1 MPQTILGVDVGSYS
15 VKIVQIER
23 GFGEFKIVGFYEVP
37 LVAEQV
43 LTFEQAASAALAKF
57 LEENPIPYDS
67 CVLSL
72 PGSLTAFRFLELPF
86 GNAKKIDQTID
97 FELESLIPFDLENIL
112 YDYSILS
119 LSPQNS
125 KVLAAYLPEEDFKK
139 FLNQMQV
146 SGVDPKYIGVDTV
159 DLSNLAHLG
168 VLPPAGRYAILDL
181 GHTKSNFTVLEGNN
195 IKMLRCLSWGGHRL
209 NQAMAQ
215 VSGLTYD
222 QAEGMKH
229 TKAQLVAGSDDKI
242 FEAIHRNFLD
252 LMQQIKQTLFAFYE
266 SGEPAIEALYVCG
279 GTSRIPGV
287 ESFFS
292 QQLNINVSSL
302 DVLDDVYTQIRDREG
317 ARPVIPAALA
327 AAVRAIYPNKGMRIN
342 FRRGDYAYKR
352 DIREME
358 GSLKKIGMM
367 AAAVVGL
374 GLLYFIISYISLSSQ
389 VGKMNKNIAKL
400 VRASVADLPK
410 TGVDS
415 ANSALSVLNARI
427 TGMQDKLKKVEG
439 EGSLNALQ
447 VLKMISAAMPPR
459 EQLVVDIDDVNI
471 TPDRVRFEGRTLSY
485 EGVDKI
491 KASLSQVKNFKNVET
506 GDVRKGV
513 KDEIKFKVSFD
524 LTS

>member
-1 MPQTILGVDVGSYS
+1 
-15 VKIVQIER
+15 
-23 GFGEFKIVGFYEVP
+23 
-37 LVAEQV
+37 
-43 LTFEQAASAALAKF
+43 
-57 LEENPIPYDS
+57 
-67 CVLSL
+67 
-72 PGSLTAFRFLELPF
+72 
-86 GNAKKIDQTID
+86 
-97 FELESLIPFDLENIL
+97 
-112 YDYSILS
+112 
-119 LSPQNS
+119 
-125 KVLAAYLPEEDFKK
+125 
-139 FLNQMQV
+139 
-146 SGVDPKYIGVDTV
+146 
-159 DLSNLAHLG
+159 
-168 VLPPAGRYAILDL
+168 
-181 GHTKSNFTVLEGNN
+181 
-195 IKMLRCLSWGGHRL
+195 
-209 NQAMAQ
+209 
-215 VSGLTYD
+215 
-222 QAEGMKH
+222 
-229 TKAQLVAGSDDKI
+229 
-242 FEAIHRNFLD
+242 
-252 LMQQIKQTLFAFYE
+252 
-266 SGEPAIEALYVCG
+266 
-279 GTSRIPGV
+279 
-287 ESFFS
+287 
-292 QQLNINVSSL
+292 
-302 DVLDDVYTQIRDREG
+302 
-317 ARPVIPAALA
+317 
-327 AAVRAIYPNKGMRIN
+327 
-342 FRRGDYAYKR
+342 
-352 DIREME
+352 ME

>member
-1 MPQTILGVDVGSYS
+1 
-15 VKIVQIER
+15 
-23 GFGEFKIVGFYEVP
+23 
-37 LVAEQV
+37 
-43 LTFEQAASAALAKF
+43 
-57 LEENPIPYDS
+57 
-67 CVLSL
+67 
-72 PGSLTAFRFLELPF
+72 
-86 GNAKKIDQTID
+86 
-97 FELESLIPFDLENIL
+97 
-112 YDYSILS
+112 
-119 LSPQNS
+119 
-125 KVLAAYLPEEDFKK
+125 
-139 FLNQMQV
+139 
-146 SGVDPKYIGVDTV
+146 
-159 DLSNLAHLG
+159 
-168 VLPPAGRYAILDL
+168 
-181 GHTKSNFTVLEGNN
+181 
-195 IKMLRCLSWGGHRL
+195 
-209 NQAMAQ
+209 MAQ